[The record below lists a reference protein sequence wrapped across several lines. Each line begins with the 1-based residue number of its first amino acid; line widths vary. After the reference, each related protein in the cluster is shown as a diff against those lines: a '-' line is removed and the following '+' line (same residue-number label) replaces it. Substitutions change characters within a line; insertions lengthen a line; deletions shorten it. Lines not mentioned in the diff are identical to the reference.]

1 MIHSLSLQCNKMKE
15 FSVLI
20 TLLISVDGIVV
31 KTEVILHTID
41 FNEEFLKKKNNNQ
54 RNSKLSRKEITIIYI
69 CIPTDFGWERVNFL
83 YTSSHVYVF

>member
-15 FSVLI
+15 FSVLV

-41 FNEEFLKKKNNNQ
+41 FNEKIL
-54 RNSKLSRKEITIIYI
+54 
-69 CIPTDFGWERVNFL
+69 
-83 YTSSHVYVF
+83 